1 MLGDIHLLAFPG
13 LPTNSPPTPIISAM
27 VWGILPDSE
36 TEKGRR
42 QPHPAD
48 PTLQE
53 WIYAS
58 LLVAVIET
66 TGKHESEGGKQDSL
80 PTEVA
85 RATLGGQ
92 GPGFLDWSLRTSWN
106 SRL

>member
-1 MLGDIHLLAFPG
+1 
-13 LPTNSPPTPIISAM
+13 M
-27 VWGILPDSE
+27 VWEILPGSE
-36 TEKGRR
+36 PEKGRR

-66 TGKHESEGGKQDSL
+66 TGKHESEGSKQDSL

-92 GPGFLDWSLRTSWN
+92 GPGFGLVSENLLEQQTVTIGKGSKHR
-106 SRL
+106 